1 MKIGIVGTPLGGKS
15 TLFQALTGIAADPS
29 KYHGVKPQPGIVKVP
44 DAQLDFLTELYVPKK
59 KVNAITEFLDFSG
72 IELGSRTET
81 LKTLLG
87 EVRTLSDALL
97 IVLKGFDGNDYQKD
111 FENLLSEFLFSDLE
125 MIEKRISKLQASLI
139 KPTKT
144 HKEEQKEL
152 EFLDR
157 LQKHLEENE
166 NWLGFE
172 MNEEE
177 DKLIRG
183 FKFLSQKPKI
193 FVINSDDVSNVSE
206 TGIKDA
212 IVINA
217 EVEKEIRDLSP
228 EEQKEFLAEFNITEL
243 SQNMIIVK
251 AFEILNT
258 IRFYTYG
265 TDECRAWELKIGSN
279 AVDAAGCIHT
289 DLARGFIRAEVFTYD
304 DIEKYKSEKE
314 IKANGMLRLEGKDY
328 IVQDGDILTI
338 RFSV

>member
-1 MKIGIVGTPLGGKS
+1 MKIGIVGTQLSGKS
-15 TLFQALTGIAADPS
+15 TLFQALTRIVPDSS

-44 DAQLDFLTELYVPKK
+44 DTRLDFLTELYEPKK

-72 IELGSRTET
+72 IELGSRTEI
-81 LKTLLG
+81 LKSILG
-87 EVRTLSDALL
+87 EMRTLSDALV
-97 IVLKGFDGNDYQKD
+97 IVLKAFDNNDFIKD
-111 FENLLSEFLFSDLE
+111 FDNLLSEFLYSDLE
-125 MIEKRISKLQASLI
+125 MIEKRIAKLQASLI

-152 EFLDR
+152 EFLVI

-172 MNEEE
+172 MSEE
-177 DKLIRG
+177 DEKSIRG

-193 FVINSDDVSNVSE
+193 IVLNSDDASSKIDTKIE
-206 TGIKDA
+206 DA

-217 EVEKEIRDLSP
+217 EVEKEIQDLSP
-228 EEQKEFLAEFNITEL
+228 DEQKEFLAEFNITEL
-243 SQNMIIVK
+243 SQNKIIVK

-258 IRFYTYG
+258 MRFYTVG
-265 TDECRAWELKIGSN
+265 ADECRAWELKTGSN
-279 AVDAAGCIHT
+279 AVEAAGCIHT
-289 DLARGFIRAEVFTYD
+289 DLARGFIRAEVFTFE

-314 IKANGMLRLEGKDY
+314 IKANGKLRLEGKEY
-328 IVQDGDILTI
+328 IVHDGDILTI